1 VVAEGGVI
9 EVPGLGVIANVITVV
24 VGTAIGLVF
33 GRFITE
39 RFRKIAFY
47 ALGLSTF
54 SIGAWMMIGGLI
66 DSAAVKK
73 AANRPD
79 YAVLILV
86 GSLVIGGLFGE
97 LIGVEAA
104 LERFGQWLRQIASRV
119 PLLNSAAGEGEHQMV
134 EGFVVASLLF
144 CVGTMTILGS
154 LQDGLGHPETLYLK
168 ALLDGVA
175 SIALASALGIG
186 VGFSIIPIIIVQ
198 GGIALGSSALQ
209 PYLTAGVISAMSMV
223 GGTLILA
230 IGLDLMGIKRLPVG
244 NLMPAIFVAG
254 ILGAFFG

>member
-1 VVAEGGVI
+1 M
-9 EVPGLGVIANVITVV
+9 PGLGVIANVIAVI
-24 VGTAIGLVF
+24 VGSAIGLAF

-54 SIGAWMMIGGLI
+54 SIGAMMVIGGLMKA
-66 DSAAVKK
+66 DAAGSK
-73 AANRPD
+73 
-79 YAVLILV
+79 YAVLVLV
-86 GSLVIGGLFGE
+86 VSLVVGGLFGE
-97 LIGVEAA
+97 AVGIEAA
-104 LERFGQWLRQIASRV
+104 LERFGHWLRSMAVKV
-119 PLLNSAAGEGEHQMV
+119 PFLKSAAGEGEHQMV

-154 LQDGLGHPETLYLK
+154 LQDGMGSPNLLYLK

-186 VGFSIIPIIIVQ
+186 VGFSIVPIILVQ
-198 GGIALGSSALQ
+198 GGIALGAHALQ
-209 PYLTAGVISAMSMV
+209 PLLTTGVISSMSMV

-230 IGLDLMGIKRLPVG
+230 IGMDLMGVKRLPVG

>member
-1 VVAEGGVI
+1 
-9 EVPGLGVIANVITVV
+9 VPGLGVIANVIAVI
-24 VGTAIGLVF
+24 VGSAIGLAF

-54 SIGAWMMIGGLI
+54 SIGATMVIGGLMKA
-66 DSAAVKK
+66 DAAGSK
-73 AANRPD
+73 
-79 YAVLILV
+79 YAVLVLV
-86 GSLVIGGLFGE
+86 VSLVVGGLFGE
-97 LIGVEAA
+97 AVGIEAA
-104 LERFGQWLRQIASRV
+104 LERFGHWLRSMAVKV
-119 PLLNSAAGEGEHQMV
+119 PFLKSAAGEGEHQMV

-154 LQDGLGHPETLYLK
+154 LQDGMGSPNLLYLK

-186 VGFSIIPIIIVQ
+186 VGFSIVPIILVQ
-198 GGIALGSSALQ
+198 GGIALGAHALQ
-209 PYLTAGVISAMSMV
+209 PLLTTGVISSMSMV

-230 IGLDLMGIKRLPVG
+230 IGMDLMGVKRLPVG

>member
-1 VVAEGGVI
+1 
-9 EVPGLGVIANVITVV
+9 VPGLGVVANVIAVV

-54 SIGAWMMIGGLI
+54 SIGAWMVVSGLI
-66 DSAAVKK
+66 KADAAGSK
-73 AANRPD
+73 
-79 YAVLILV
+79 YAFLVLV
-86 GSLVIGGLFGE
+86 GSLVIGGLTGE
-97 LIGVEAA
+97 AVGVEAA
-104 LERFGQWLRQIASRV
+104 LERFGHWLRSMAVKV
-119 PLLNSAAGEGEHQMV
+119 PFLKSTAGEGEHQMV

-154 LQDGLGHPETLYLK
+154 LQDGMGSPNLLYLK

-186 VGFSIIPIIIVQ
+186 VGFSIVPIILVQ
-198 GGIALGSSALQ
+198 GGIALGAHALQ
-209 PYLTAGVISAMSMV
+209 PLLTTGVISSMSMV

>member
-1 VVAEGGVI
+1 M
-9 EVPGLGVIANVITVV
+9 PGLGVIANVITVI
-24 VGTAIGLVF
+24 VGSAIGLAF

-54 SIGAWMMIGGLI
+54 SIGATMVIGGLI
-66 DSAAVKK
+66 KADAAGSK
-73 AANRPD
+73 
-79 YAVLILV
+79 YAFLVLV
-86 GSLVIGGLFGE
+86 GSLVIGGLTGE
-97 LIGVEAA
+97 AVGVEAA
-104 LERFGQWLRQIASRV
+104 LERFGHWLRSMAVKV
-119 PLLNSAAGEGEHQMV
+119 PFLKSAAGEGEHQMV

-154 LQDGLGHPETLYLK
+154 LQDGMGSPNLLYLK

-186 VGFSIIPIIIVQ
+186 VGFSIVPIIIVQ
-198 GGIALGSSALQ
+198 GGIALGAHALQ
-209 PYLTAGVISAMSMV
+209 PLLTTGVISSMSMV

-230 IGLDLMGIKRLPVG
+230 IGMDLMGVKRLPVG